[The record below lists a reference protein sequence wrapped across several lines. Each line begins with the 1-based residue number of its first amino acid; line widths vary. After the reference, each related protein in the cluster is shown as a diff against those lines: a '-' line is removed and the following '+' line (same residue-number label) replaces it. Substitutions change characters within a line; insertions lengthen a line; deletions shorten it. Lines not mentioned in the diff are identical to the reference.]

1 VETELNNKSPC
12 SRAATQ
18 TEVVESVLKV
28 KVCVCVF
35 VSERERFSLERKVNS
50 LSL

>member
-28 KVCVCVF
+28 KVCVCVCLW
-35 VSERERFSLERKVNS
+35 VRERGSV
-50 LSL
+50 

>member
-1 VETELNNKSPC
+1 METELNNKSPC

-28 KVCVCVF
+28 KVCVC
-35 VSERERFSLERKVNS
+35 ERERFSLERKVNS

>member
-1 VETELNNKSPC
+1 METELNNKSPS

-28 KVCVCVF
+28 KVCV
-35 VSERERFSLERKVNS
+35 RERGSV
-50 LSL
+50 